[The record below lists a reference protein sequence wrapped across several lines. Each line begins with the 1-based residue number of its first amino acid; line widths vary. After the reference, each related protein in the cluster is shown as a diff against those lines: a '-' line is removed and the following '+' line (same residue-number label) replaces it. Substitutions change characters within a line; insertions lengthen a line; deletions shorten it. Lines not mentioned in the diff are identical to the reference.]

1 MLENSSTTWS
11 DDSLFLLVQYEIVL
25 NHFNYM
31 YIEPLIMLCDPYDIA
46 EYFHLYA

>member
-1 MLENSSTTWS
+1 MENSSTTWS

-25 NHFNYM
+25 HHFNYV
-31 YIEPLIMLCDPYDIA
+31 EPLIMLCDPYDIA